1 MNVASATI
9 RVFEHERLVVGRSYP
24 SAEGEGLTFEQRHY
38 DALAR
43 FNDRNRQRY
52 FLLGRRSVR
61 FRQYV
66 GLIRAGRIGI
76 EILPKTTG
84 RDDQDHDRWR
94 GALTMM
100 LARTVFA
107 ASLRAERAEVET
119 QPRDLLDLYVQ
130 HFADEVERLQREG
143 LTRGYRSVEEN
154 RTSFKGRLN
163 VEKQASLNCVHQ
175 ERFYVSYR
183 VFDYAT
189 LPHQILLAALD
200 LLARYPLR
208 SSLRSRIRR
217 LRFRFPEIPRQTITD
232 EHFRR
237 IPATRSIR
245 RYTHAL
251 ALARLILRH
260 HSPDLRW
267 GSDDLIALLFDS
279 NQLFEA
285 FIAQVFR
292 RLRLPGV
299 RARTQVSR
307 LLWQPDGGGR
317 GRRVIPDVV
326 LHGADGQVLVVD
338 TKWKVP
344 AAGRPSIEDLR
355 QMYVYNEIFGSTRSI
370 LLYPRGSR
378 QTAATRG
385 DFAGAEHGCETAF
398 IGLFDDEGRASSSF
412 VQDQLRALLSSFA
425 DKAEAEPAV
434 ALIS

>member
-1 MNVASATI
+1 
-9 RVFEHERLVVGRSYP
+9 
-24 SAEGEGLTFEQRHY
+24 
-38 DALAR
+38 
-43 FNDRNRQRY
+43 
-52 FLLGRRSVR
+52 
-61 FRQYV
+61 
-66 GLIRAGRIGI
+66 
-76 EILPKTTG
+76 
-84 RDDQDHDRWR
+84 
-94 GALTMM
+94 MM

-130 HFADEVERLQREG
+130 HFADEVELLQRQG

-154 RTSFKGRLN
+154 RASFKGRLN
-163 VEKQASLNCVHQ
+163 VEKQAILNCVHQ

-237 IPATRSIR
+237 VPLTRSTR
-245 RYTHAL
+245 RYAHAL
-251 ALARLILRH
+251 ALARLIIRH

-279 NQLFEA
+279 NRLFEA
-285 FIAQVFR
+285 FIAQAFK
-292 RLRLPGV
+292 RLHLPDV
-299 RARTQVSR
+299 HARTQVSR

-326 LHGADGQVLVVD
+326 LRRTDGQTLILD
-338 TKWKVP
+338 TKWKAPV
-344 AAGRPSIEDLR
+344 AGRPSIRDLR
-355 QMYVYNEIFGSTRSI
+355 QMYVYNELFGSSRAI
-370 LLYPRGSR
+370 LLYPSGSGGAV
-378 QTAATRG
+378 AAKGTFHATG
-385 DFAGAEHGCETAF
+385 HGCETAY
-398 IGLFDDEGRASSSF
+398 IELFDDAGRASLPF
-412 VQDQLRALLSSFA
+412 VQAQLAALVAGFA
-425 DKAEAEPAV
+425 DEASVESCSD
-434 ALIS
+434 LIA